1 MSLKLTLK
9 PSEKFIVNG
18 AVLQNGDRRVT
29 ITIENRA
36 SILREKDIMM
46 PEDAV
51 TPARRIYFAIMM
63 LYLEETENSGY
74 ADDFVGR
81 MTEFMNAISSP
92 EAVQDCVEI
101 IQNVHSGKYY
111 KALHICRKLFPFEA
125 ERLGY
130 VASDVPED
138 TDDD

>member
-9 PSEKFIVNG
+9 PSEKFVVNG

-29 ITIENRA
+29 LTIENRA

-46 PEDAV
+46 PDEAT

-63 LYLEETENSGY
+63 LYLEEGDNTSY
-74 ADDFVGR
+74 SDDFVSR
-81 MTEFMNAISSP
+81 MTDFMNAISSP

-101 IQNVHSGKYY
+101 IQNVHSEKYY

-130 VASDVPED
+130 VAPDVSTD
-138 TDDD
+138 TKDN